1 MNEERKKILG
11 LVQDGKLSAQEA
23 IILLEA
29 LEKDEKMQEPSES
42 DKKVDENTGAET
54 NKTDTKKES
63 TSDNSQSNGEQS
75 SENQKDD
82 TFYSQLEN
90 AGERIFDFVNNALHK
105 IKHIDFQ
112 FNQSVDI
119 PHTFQQT
126 DNEIEKIDI
135 DIANGPMRIVAWDQ
149 ADVRI
154 ECQAKVY
161 RSDDREEARKYFLDN
176 TIFSIENGLL
186 CFATQ
191 SKWMRVE
198 TVVYIPKKEY
208 KKITIRIFNGGLTG
222 EDIQSELLT
231 VKTTN
236 GKVELAKLEG
246 KKFEVDT
253 VNGQINVKDSKVDEI
268 EAETVNG
275 TVDVSGIFQVA
286 ELQSFNGNIT
296 CTLPKTGAKRIEAK
310 VVTGNINIY
319 VPEGA
324 TIDGD
329 VRSNLGSYKLDLE
342 GINVSHEKK
351 EIVQKQIQFKRPG
364 SDEEVIRLLAD
375 TKTGSVLVRH
385 SESL

>member
-1 MNEERKKILG
+1 MSEERKRILE

-29 LEKDEKMQEPSES
+29 LEKDASLKEKVAS
-42 DKKVDENTGAET
+42 DAANDDNANTKSQTTREETASKDSSQSTENT
-54 NKTDTKKES
+54 KE
-63 TSDNSQSNGEQS
+63 
-75 SENQKDD
+75 D

-105 IKHIDFQ
+105 IKNVDLQ
-112 FNQSVDI
+112 FTQSVDI
-119 PHTFQQT
+119 PHTFQQE
-126 DNEIEKIDI
+126 DSEIEKIDV
-135 DIANGPMRIVAWDQ
+135 DVANGPIRLIAWDQ
-149 ADVRI
+149 PEVRV

-198 TVVYIPKKEY
+198 TVIYIPEKQY
-208 KKITIRIFNGGLTG
+208 KKVSIRIFNGGLTG
-222 EDIQSELLT
+222 ENIHSEFLT

-236 GKVELAKLEG
+236 GKVELDKMEG
-246 KKFEVDT
+246 RKFEVDT
-253 VNGQINVKDSKVDEI
+253 VNGQIKLTGSKVEEL

-286 ELQSFNGNIT
+286 DIQSFNGNIS
-296 CTLPKTGAKRIEAK
+296 CTLPEIGAKRIEAK

-319 VPEGA
+319 LPEGA
-324 TIDGD
+324 TVDGD

-351 EIVQKQIQFKRPG
+351 EMIQKQVQFKRPG
-364 SDEEVIRLLAD
+364 REEEVIHLLAD
-375 TKTGSVLVRH
+375 TKTGSVLVKQVN
-385 SESL
+385 